1 MTTYPTPTSVRSGET
16 KPFPY
21 DWTSRLAEVG
31 AVLLVSSAWD
41 VESGGVTLGNNS
53 LGVTTTAT
61 NVTGATTPDTDSVI
75 VNSVVTNTGAR
86 LVERFHVFT
95 TVGDWDSDTD
105 AYFYGAGAAGLTAG
119 ALALLPSVQADNP
132 VRTFTVT
139 LATQKL
145 YLAYPASW
153 TDPVVYLSGFAVP
166 MLAVRTVTLLGKSY
180 SVLESEN
187 LMTWTSAVFE
197 ARAS

>member
-1 MTTYPTPTSVRSGET
+1 VTTYPTPKDVRSGET
-16 KPFPY
+16 RPFPY
-21 DWTSRLAEVG
+21 DWTTRLLEVG
-31 AVLLVSSAWD
+31 AVSLVSSAWD
-41 VESGGVTLGNNS
+41 VESGGVVLGNDTLGS
-53 LGVTTTAT
+53 VTAAT
-61 NVTGATTPDTDSVI
+61 NVTGSTTPDTDSVI

-95 TVGDWDSDTD
+95 VVGDWDSDTD
-105 AYFYGAGAAGLTAG
+105 AYYYGAGAAGLDAAG
-119 ALALLPSVQADNP
+119 LALLSSVQADNP

-153 TDPVVYLSGFAVP
+153 ADPVVYLSGFPVP
-166 MLAVRTVTLLGKSY
+166 MLAVRTVTILGKAY

-187 LMTWTSAVFE
+187 LMTWTGAVFQ